1 MSVLRM
7 AVHVMKTLIAP
18 TVTVLIAVLVNK
30 DLLGMVLS
38 AQVRY
43 STELVRLTEDG
54 LEIVTWSRSGR
65 GGGLV
70 VTTRAC
76 SQ

>member
-1 MSVLRM
+1 M

-65 GGGLV
+65 GGGVSGHYSCMLSV
-70 VTTRAC
+70 K
-76 SQ
+76 

>member
-1 MSVLRM
+1 MSVLRI

-18 TVTVLIAVLVNK
+18 TMTVLIAVLVNK

-54 LEIVTWSRSGR
+54 LEIVSPAR
-65 GGGLV
+65 GGVQSGYYPCMLS
-70 VTTRAC
+70 VT
-76 SQ
+76 